1 MHEIFG
7 IGPIINQ
14 KEKKKK
20 NNKIDMSLK
29 FGVLH
34 ASDVISFSVMLTY
47 TVLHSPL

>member
-14 KEKKKK
+14 KKNND

-47 TVLHSPL
+47 IVLHSSL